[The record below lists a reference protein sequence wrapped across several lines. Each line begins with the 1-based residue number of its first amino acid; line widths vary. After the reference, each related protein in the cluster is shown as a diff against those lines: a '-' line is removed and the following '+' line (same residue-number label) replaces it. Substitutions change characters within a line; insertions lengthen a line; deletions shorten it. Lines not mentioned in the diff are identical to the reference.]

1 MIKRFQPKDRGKAY
15 PIKKRTSHLVVTL
28 DEREN
33 EMRCKCKN
41 CSRNRNGRQKGN
53 SHMGQ
58 KVNPTGFRVGITED
72 WKSRWYAPKAAY
84 GNFLVEDFKVR
95 KLIDPS
101 STAGR
106 RSRRSAEIIIERTR
120 EEVTI
125 TLRTARPGLV
135 IGPKGAEVDELREE
149 LEDLIKRKVAPIKVI
164 EIKNPDL
171 NAQLVAE
178 AIAEQLKKR
187 ASFRRVLKQRMEA
200 TMQAGA
206 KGIAIC
212 VSGRL
217 GGAEIARTEKATTGS
232 VPLTTLQ
239 ADVNYGY
246 AIAFTTF
253 GTIGV
258 KVWIYRGMYG
268 EEVLG
273 DGRAAGRRSATRTTV
288 TSVAVREF
296 QL

>member
-1 MIKRFQPKDRGKAY
+1 
-15 PIKKRTSHLVVTL
+15 
-28 DEREN
+28 
-33 EMRCKCKN
+33 
-41 CSRNRNGRQKGN
+41 
-53 SHMGQ
+53 MGQ
-58 KVNPTGFRVGITED
+58 KVNPTGFRTGISED
-72 WKSRWYAPKAAY
+72 HRSKWYAPKHAF
-84 GNFLVEDFKVR
+84 GDFLVEDFRVR
-95 KLIDPS
+95 KLID
-101 STAGR
+101 AKLNR
-106 RSRRSAEIIIERTR
+106 RPPFAAISDILIERTR

-135 IGPKGAEVDELREE
+135 IGPKGAEVDKLREE
-149 LEDLIKRKVAPIKVI
+149 LEELIKRKVAPIKVI

-206 KGIAIC
+206 KGIKIS

-217 GGAEIARTEKATTGS
+217 GGAEIARQEKAGQGS

-246 AIAFTTF
+246 AIAFTTY

-258 KVWIYRGMYG
+258 KCWIYRGMYNDENQVFETDIRPG
-268 EEVLG
+268 
-273 DGRAAGRRSATRTTV
+273 
-288 TSVAVREF
+288 
-296 QL
+296 

>member
-1 MIKRFQPKDRGKAY
+1 MNVRHKRF
-15 PIKKRTSHLVVTL
+15 L
-28 DEREN
+28 ERE
-33 EMRCKCKN
+33 
-41 CSRNRNGRQKGN
+41 
-53 SHMGQ
+53 MGQ
-58 KVNPTGFRVGITED
+58 KVNPIGFRVGITED
-72 WKSRWYAPKAAY
+72 WKSRWYAPKSAY
-84 GNFLVEDFKVR
+84 GDFLVEDFNVR
-95 KLIDPS
+95 KLIDKKLNRKPPF
-101 STAGR
+101 AGI
-106 RSRRSAEIIIERTR
+106 SDILIERTR

-125 TLRTARPGLV
+125 TLKTARPGLV
-135 IGPKGAEVDELREE
+135 IGPKGAEVDKLREE
-149 LEDLIKRKVAPIKVI
+149 LEDLIKRKVAPVKVI

-206 KGIAIC
+206 KGIRIG

-217 GGAEIARTEKATTGS
+217 GGAEIARSEKATVGS

-246 AIAFTTF
+246 AVAFTTY

-258 KVWIYRGMYG
+258 KVWIYRGMKG
-268 EEVLG
+268 EEVLDSDIRPG
-273 DGRAAGRRSATRTTV
+273 GAQRRFR
-288 TSVAVREF
+288 R
-296 QL
+296 